1 VQVGGQL
8 VRFSYVVRPQTAS
21 RALVALGSAALLA
34 VAPASAAAA
43 PSVDFIVSSPL
54 VAGAPATFTST
65 STPEAGTSITTTEW
79 SFGDGTPRAVGEQVE
94 HTYASAGQV
103 KVKLTVMDDSGQSA
117 SLNRNLTVL
126 PPPPPPPP
134 PPTSPTAAFSY
145 APALP
150 VAGRPT
156 AFVSTVVP
164 GSGGAIVAVE
174 WDFDGDGVFEVSG
187 PTAEHT
193 FPTGGTHLVRLRVSD
208 TSGLTAEAARQVI
221 VNAPPTAAFAAT
233 PSSPVVGETV
243 MLVSH
248 SSDAEG
254 ALAGQ
259 VWDLDGDGDFD
270 DASGSTV
277 TGMFTGAGQHLVSL
291 RVTDVD
297 GASAVVSRA
306 ITVRPSEWLN
316 PIGGNGGPL
325 LGPNGGGRGASPAPE
340 GPAANMQGPFIRLLT
355 PFPIVR
361 LAGRVTQRGTH
372 VQILGVRAPAG
383 SRAKVVCRGP
393 RCPSGSLRKALRG
406 KAVRFRAMERFLTAG
421 SVVEVLIRR
430 GDQIGKYTRFQ
441 IRRKR
446 PPKRTDGC
454 LPPGTSK
461 AVTCPVD

>member
-1 VQVGGQL
+1 VQVRGRL

-43 PSVDFIVSSPL
+43 PLVDFTVSSPL

-65 STPEAGTSITTTEW
+65 STPEAGTTITVTEW
-79 SFGDGTPRAVGEQVE
+79 SFGDGTPTARGKEVE
-94 HTYASAGQV
+94 HTYAAPGQV
-103 KVKLTVMDDSGQSA
+103 TVMLTVRDNSGQSA

-126 PPPPPPPP
+126 PPGPPPPP
-134 PPTSPTAAFSY
+134 PPTPPTAAFNY

-156 AFVSTVVP
+156 AFASTVTE
-164 GSGGAIVAVE
+164 GTGGAIVAVE

-193 FPTGGTHLVRLRVSD
+193 FPTGGTHLVRLSARD
-208 TSGLTAEAARQVI
+208 ASGLTAEAVRHVV
-221 VNAPPTAAFAAT
+221 VNAPPTVAFAAT

-243 MLVSH
+243 TLVSH

-277 TGMFTGAGQHLVSL
+277 TGMFTSAGQHLVSL

-297 GASAVVSRA
+297 GAGAVLSRA
-306 ITVRPSEWLN
+306 ITVRPSEWLS
-316 PIGGNGGPL
+316 PIGGNGGSL
-325 LGPNGGGRGASPAPE
+325 LTPNGGGSGPAPAPQ
-340 GPAANMQGPFIRLLT
+340 GPVAKTQGPFIRLLT

-361 LAGRVTQRGTH
+361 LAGRVTQLGTH
-372 VQILGVRAPAG
+372 IQILGVRAPAG
-383 SRAKVVCRGP
+383 SRAKVMCRGP

-441 IRRKR
+441 IRRRR

-454 LPPGTSK
+454 LLPGTSK